1 VGYFNC
7 SGSKEAYYL
16 SMANRPRPAN
26 RASVYRGVSRSN
38 NAKLPWRAALGYRG
52 GRYYLGNHATEREA
66 ALAYNEAALRIIG
79 EHAVINE
86 ITDDQL
92 PISS

>member
-1 VGYFNC
+1 MGYFNC
-7 SGSKEAYYL
+7 SGTKEAYYL

-38 NAKLPWRAALGYRG
+38 NSKLPWRAALGYRG

-86 ITDDQL
+86 ITE
-92 PISS
+92 

>member
-1 VGYFNC
+1 MGYFNC
-7 SGSKEAYYL
+7 STSKETYYL

-26 RASVYRGVSRSN
+26 ASSIYRGVSRSTN
-38 NAKLPWRAALGYRG
+38 PKLPWRAALGYRG
-52 GRYYLGNHATEREA
+52 ARYYLGNHATEREA

-86 ITDDQL
+86 ITE
-92 PISS
+92 

>member
-1 VGYFNC
+1 
-7 SGSKEAYYL
+7 
-16 SMANRPRPAN
+16 MANRPRPAN

>member
-7 SGSKEAYYL
+7 SGTKEAYYL
-16 SMANRPRPAN
+16 SMANRPRRAN

-38 NAKLPWRAALGYRG
+38 NPKLPWRAALGYRG

-86 ITDDQL
+86 ITE
-92 PISS
+92 